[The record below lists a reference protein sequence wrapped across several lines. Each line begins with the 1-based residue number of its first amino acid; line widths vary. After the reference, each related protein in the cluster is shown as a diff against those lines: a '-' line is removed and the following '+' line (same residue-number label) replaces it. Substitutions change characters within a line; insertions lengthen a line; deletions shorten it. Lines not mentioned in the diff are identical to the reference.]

1 MEYVKIKVDESK
13 AEEIR
18 DFYDVPVNQNPK
30 NEYEYFKAVTPDN
43 VEVTCYRSKK
53 LFTIVFAGDKEAVL
67 DEASIFA
74 DNVMLTEKRS
84 NDVGPDYWE
93 DIHTQ
98 IGSDEVGI
106 GDFFGGFYVA
116 AVYLSGNDIG
126 LIDKLGIAD
135 SKKLTD
141 SKMLEVAPILRQ
153 NIKCHVV
160 SASAKKVNELVDKG
174 WSTHKIMA
182 NLHNLAHIK
191 LIEKYNV
198 VMAVTQPDKEI
209 GRKKEIK
216 FSPVKE
222 CAIKNNIKV
231 FQPSKIRENYKE
243 ILDEKPDII
252 ITCAYGQIIPK
263 ELLDY
268 PKYGCINIHA
278 SLLPKLRGGAPIHK
292 AIINGYEKT
301 GVTIMYMDEKMDSG
315 DIIYQEEIKIEDD
328 DNAGTLFD
336 KLSVLGSEM
345 IIKVLPSIIDGTNKR
360 IKQNEEEVTYAYNI
374 TREEEKVD
382 FNLST
387 KDVYNKIRGLYP
399 WPIGYTSLDGKKV
412 KLHLS
417 RVGTSKKEGSIGE
430 IINIYNDALGVKTLD
445 GEILLTMI
453 QFEGKKKILVKDYL
467 NGVHDKESLLGK
479 KFI

>member
-174 WSTHKIMA
+174 WSNHKIMA

-191 LIEKYNV
+191 LIEKYNLSSDTYIYIDQFEPEQIYKRYLGSSV
-198 VMAVTQPDKEI
+198 VKNPLVFQTKGESFYPSIAAASVLARFAFLKDWEQMEKTLGTEI
-209 GRKKEIK
+209 PKGAGIQ
-216 FSPVKE
+216 VD
-222 CAIKNNIKV
+222 KV
-231 FQPSKIRENYKE
+231 FIQLVK
-243 ILDEKPDII
+243 
-252 ITCAYGQIIPK
+252 
-263 ELLDY
+263 
-268 PKYGCINIHA
+268 KYG
-278 SLLPKLRGGAPIHK
+278 L
-292 AIINGYEKT
+292 E
-301 GVTIMYMDEKMDSG
+301 YMKN
-315 DIIYQEEIKIEDD
+315 Y
-328 DNAGTLFD
+328 
-336 KLSVLGSEM
+336 
-345 IIKVLPSIIDGTNKR
+345 
-360 IKQNEEEVTYAYNI
+360 
-374 TREEEKVD
+374 
-382 FNLST
+382 
-387 KDVYNKIRGLYP
+387 
-399 WPIGYTSLDGKKV
+399 
-412 KLHLS
+412 
-417 RVGTSKKEGSIGE
+417 
-430 IINIYNDALGVKTLD
+430 VKTL
-445 GEILLTMI
+445 
-453 QFEGKKKILVKDYL
+453 FRNYKDIA
-467 NGVHDKESLLGK
+467 NKE
-479 KFI
+479 

>member
-1 MEYVKIKVDESK
+1 M
-13 AEEIR
+13 
-18 DFYDVPVNQNPK
+18 
-30 NEYEYFKAVTPDN
+30 
-43 VEVTCYRSKK
+43 
-53 LFTIVFAGDKEAVL
+53 
-67 DEASIFA
+67 
-74 DNVMLTEKRS
+74 
-84 NDVGPDYWE
+84 
-93 DIHTQ
+93 H
-98 IGSDEVGI
+98 
-106 GDFFGGFYVA
+106 
-116 AVYLSGNDIG
+116 
-126 LIDKLGIAD
+126 
-135 SKKLTD
+135 
-141 SKMLEVAPILRQ
+141 
-153 NIKCHVV
+153 
-160 SASAKKVNELVDKG
+160 
-174 WSTHKIMA
+174 
-182 NLHNLAHIK
+182 
-191 LIEKYNV
+191 
-198 VMAVTQPDKEI
+198 
-209 GRKKEIK
+209 
-216 FSPVKE
+216 
-222 CAIKNNIKV
+222 
-231 FQPSKIRENYKE
+231 
-243 ILDEKPDII
+243 
-252 ITCAYGQIIPK
+252 
-263 ELLDY
+263 
-268 PKYGCINIHA
+268 
-278 SLLPKLRGGAPIHK
+278 
-292 AIINGYEKT
+292 
-301 GVTIMYMDEKMDSG
+301 MDEKMDSG